1 MDKKQGPTVWHRE
14 LYSHHI
20 INHNG
25 KEYEKACICITES
38 LCCVAVI
45 AEQCN
50 STIIQ

>member
-1 MDKKQGPTVWHRE
+1 MAQGTIFTS
-14 LYSHHI
+14 Y
-20 INHNG
+20 NKHNG